1 MDKYILIFL
10 TFLTAMSCKSKTEL
24 YLERGLDIL
33 SNKKEVNFQLFK
45 DVWVKE
51 IGVIRDQKLEKKTL
65 ILNLKDTL
73 GKAMFEIDDM
83 IGVRVWIIDDNKVKR
98 VENWD
103 FKPLIVY
110 RKGFKY
116 LLKEIKMHYWFCPGL
131 LKAFSYNLF
140 RSALR
145 QESLARPRPT
155 FWSLLVDLKG

>member
-1 MDKYILIFL
+1 MDKYILFFL

-33 SNKKEVNFQLFK
+33 SNKKEGNFQLFK

-116 LLKEIKMHYWFCPGL
+116 LLKEIKIKEDQIKKMKIYSFKEINGKKIKL
-131 LKAFSYNLF
+131 GDSLMLKKVNTYN
-140 RSALR
+140 
-145 QESLARPRPT
+145 
-155 FWSLLVDLKG
+155 D

>member
-65 ILNLKDTL
+65 ILNLKDSL

-116 LLKEIKMHYWFCPGL
+116 LLKEIKIKEDQIKKMKIYSFKEINGKKIKL
-131 LKAFSYNLF
+131 GDSLMLKKVNTYN
-140 RSALR
+140 
-145 QESLARPRPT
+145 
-155 FWSLLVDLKG
+155 D

>member
-10 TFLTAMSCKSKTEL
+10 TFLTAMSCESKTEL

-116 LLKEIKMHYWFCPGL
+116 LLKEIKIKEDQIKKMKIYSFKEINGKKIKL
-131 LKAFSYNLF
+131 GDSLMLKKVNTYN
-140 RSALR
+140 
-145 QESLARPRPT
+145 
-155 FWSLLVDLKG
+155 D

>member
-116 LLKEIKMHYWFCPGL
+116 LLKEIKIKEDQIKKMKIYSFKEINGKKIKL
-131 LKAFSYNLF
+131 GDSLMLKKVNTYN
-140 RSALR
+140 
-145 QESLARPRPT
+145 
-155 FWSLLVDLKG
+155 D

>member
-33 SNKKEVNFQLFK
+33 SNIKEVNFQLFK

-65 ILNLKDTL
+65 ILNLKDSL

-116 LLKEIKMHYWFCPGL
+116 LLKEIKIKEDQIKKMKIYSFKEINGKKIKL
-131 LKAFSYNLF
+131 GDSLMLKKVNTYN
-140 RSALR
+140 
-145 QESLARPRPT
+145 
-155 FWSLLVDLKG
+155 D

>member
-51 IGVIRDQKLEKKTL
+51 IGVIRDQKLEKKKL
-65 ILNLKDTL
+65 ILNLKDSL

-116 LLKEIKMHYWFCPGL
+116 LLKEIKIKEDQIKKMKIYSFKEINGKKIKL
-131 LKAFSYNLF
+131 GDSLMLKKVNTYN
-140 RSALR
+140 
-145 QESLARPRPT
+145 
-155 FWSLLVDLKG
+155 D

>member
-51 IGVIRDQKLEKKTL
+51 IGVIRDQKLEKKKL

-116 LLKEIKMHYWFCPGL
+116 LLKEIKIKEDQIKKMKIYSFKEINGKKIKL
-131 LKAFSYNLF
+131 GDSLMLKKVNTYN
-140 RSALR
+140 
-145 QESLARPRPT
+145 
-155 FWSLLVDLKG
+155 D

>member
-1 MDKYILIFL
+1 
-10 TFLTAMSCKSKTEL
+10 MSCKSKTEL

-51 IGVIRDQKLEKKTL
+51 IGVIRDQKLEKKKL
-65 ILNLKDTL
+65 ILNLKESL

-116 LLKEIKMHYWFCPGL
+116 LLKEIKIKEDQIKKMKIYSFKEINGKKIKL
-131 LKAFSYNLF
+131 GDSLMLKKVNTYN
-140 RSALR
+140 
-145 QESLARPRPT
+145 
-155 FWSLLVDLKG
+155 D

>member
-1 MDKYILIFL
+1 MNKYILIFL

-65 ILNLKDTL
+65 ILNLKDTS
-73 GKAMFEIDDM
+73 GKAVFEIDDM

-103 FKPLIVY
+103 FKPQIVY

-116 LLKEIKMHYWFCPGL
+116 LLKEIKIKEDQIKKMKIYSFKEINGKKIKL
-131 LKAFSYNLF
+131 GDSLMLKKVNTYN
-140 RSALR
+140 
-145 QESLARPRPT
+145 
-155 FWSLLVDLKG
+155 D

>member
-116 LLKEIKMHYWFCPGL
+116 LLKEIKIKENQIKKMKIYSFKEINGKKIKL
-131 LKAFSYNLF
+131 GDSLMLKKVNTYN
-140 RSALR
+140 
-145 QESLARPRPT
+145 
-155 FWSLLVDLKG
+155 D